1 MTTFGGPSNP
11 SGAAWADIRYFGVT
25 SDANTDVASEF
36 VKYSMKD
43 GYTATLS
50 IAPEGKF
57 PVRRGEPLN
66 TSKYVKAWSKLPV
79 GVDRKAPLSELY
91 SPVTI
96 DKIVAGLETANRW
109 GVSEGQLSLASKM
122 INSQVI
128 NRIVREYI
136 DDQIDVKA
144 AVSKINKELSSIK

>member
-1 MTTFGGPSNP
+1 
-11 SGAAWADIRYFGVT
+11 
-25 SDANTDVASEF
+25 
-36 VKYSMKD
+36 MKD

-57 PVRRGEPLN
+57 PVRRGEPLD
-66 TSKYVKAWSKLPV
+66 TAKYVTAWSQLPV

-91 SPVTI
+91 SPATI
-96 DKIVAGLETANRW
+96 NKIVAGLETADRW
-109 GVSEGQLSLASKM
+109 GVSEGQLSLASKI

-136 DDQIDVKA
+136 DDQIDVKT
-144 AVSKINKELSSIK
+144 AVSKLNKELSSIK

>member
-1 MTTFGGPSNP
+1 
-11 SGAAWADIRYFGVT
+11 
-25 SDANTDVASEF
+25 
-36 VKYSMKD
+36 
-43 GYTATLS
+43 
-50 IAPEGKF
+50 
-57 PVRRGEPLN
+57 VRRGEPVN
-66 TSKYVKAWSKLPV
+66 TDKYVKAWSKLPV

-96 DKIVAGLETANRW
+96 NKIVSGLETANRW

-144 AVSKINKELSSIK
+144 AVSKLNKELSSIK